1 MQGFCLKI
9 QVFRRPDKGFLRPVL
24 FSFRHVFYKAYNRRE
39 KNINNVVKLYI
50 YSFYFETNE
59 MGLDD
64 DDWGISTKS
73 KEVINDFNVLV
84 EKIRA
89 KYRETYNLYL
99 IVDS

>member
-1 MQGFCLKI
+1 M
-9 QVFRRPDKGFLRPVL
+9 
-24 FSFRHVFYKAYNRRE
+24 
-39 KNINNVVKLYI
+39 VKLYI

-73 KEVINDFNVLV
+73 KEVINDFNVLL

-89 KYRETYNLYL
+89 KYREIYNLYL

>member
-1 MQGFCLKI
+1 
-9 QVFRRPDKGFLRPVL
+9 
-24 FSFRHVFYKAYNRRE
+24 
-39 KNINNVVKLYI
+39 
-50 YSFYFETNE
+50 